1 MGSISANGTVV
12 AQLKVRKKQRAL
24 KKKNQFKQV
33 HVL

>member
-12 AQLKVRKKQRAL
+12 AKLNGRKNQRAL